1 MRVSTSLIFAAYT
14 FFSVTGML
22 IVKRFTPELKSAW
35 VVREGLLTPLIRVG
49 GGALL
54 YVLGFSL
61 WMIILSRTP
70 LTVAYPVAVGLT
82 MVFSIL
88 GAAWLL
94 GETLNAQTLF
104 GSLLVFVG
112 IVLLAR
118 R

>member
-1 MRVSTSLIFAAYT
+1 
-14 FFSVTGML
+14 ML
-22 IVKRFTPELKSAW
+22 LVKRFAPELRQAW
-35 VVREGLLTPLIRVG
+35 SLRHGFGGPLLRVG
-49 GGALL
+49 GGAAL

-61 WMIILSRTP
+61 WMIILARTP

-88 GAAWLL
+88 GAAWVL
-94 GETLNAQTLF
+94 GEPVNGQTII
-104 GSLLVFVG
+104 GTLLVFAG